1 MLRLMAVI
9 ELRKVAAA
17 MFLTKLRRSIAFGL
31 LFIAGALVCAHGQIA
46 PEPAMPQLPAPPTTY
61 QKLDGEYVI
70 ITGGVSLMQW
80 EKFKA
85 QPHDNWWLNFI
96 RASRIRI
103 AELRNSYGPDARI
116 TWLLYTPAYKR
127 RGALTEKA
135 DLFSIIRSIPEAYG
149 VKFVPFSSTSEL
161 VAYLNN
167 RDGLKIAG
175 LEYFGHSNRA
185 CWMFDYSNEID
196 SASKAW
202 LHEDDLS
209 RIKGSSFARNAY
221 IRSWGCHTGESMSKK
236 FQEACGKKMIG
247 AVGKTQYM
255 TDTLPIISTPGGRW
269 YGL

>member
-1 MLRLMAVI
+1 MAGN

-17 MFLTKLRRSIAFGL
+17 MSLMKLRRFVALGL
-31 LFIAGALVCAHGQIA
+31 LLAVGAVANIRAQTA

-80 EKFKA
+80 EKFKP

-103 AELRNSYGPDARI
+103 AELRNHYGPDARI
-116 TWLLYTPAYKR
+116 TWLLYAPAYKR
-127 RGALTEKA
+127 RGALTERTN
-135 DLFSIIRSIPEAYG
+135 LFPIIDSIPAAYG
-149 VKFVPFSSTSEL
+149 VKFVPFSSASEL
-161 VAYLNN
+161 IAYLNN
-167 RDGLKIAG
+167 RNGVKIAG

-185 CWMFDYSNEID
+185 CWMFDYSNQID

-202 LHEDDLS
+202 LHEDDLG
-209 RIKGSSFARNAY
+209 RIKSSSFARDAY
-221 IRSWGCHTGESMSKK
+221 IRSWGCHTGESMSQK
-236 FQEACGKKMIG
+236 FQAACGRKMIG
-247 AVGKTQYM
+247 AIGKTQYM
-255 TDTLPIISTPGGRW
+255 TETLPIISTPGGKW

>member
-1 MLRLMAVI
+1 MRMQA
-9 ELRKVAAA
+9 LRKVAAA
-17 MFLTKLRRSIAFGL
+17 MLLMKLRRFAVLGLVL
-31 LFIAGALVCAHGQIA
+31 LFGTLANVRGQIA

-61 QKLDGEYVI
+61 QTLDGEYVI

-103 AELRNSYGPDARI
+103 AELRNSYGPTARI
-116 TWLLYTPAYKR
+116 TWMLYTPAYKR
-127 RGALTEKA
+127 RGALTENA
-135 DLFSIIRSIPEAYG
+135 DLFGIIHSIPPAYG
-149 VKFVPFSSTSEL
+149 VKFVPFSTTSEL
-161 VAYLNN
+161 IGYLNN
-167 RDGLKIAG
+167 RNGVKIAG

-196 SASKAW
+196 SASKVW
-202 LHEDDLS
+202 LHEDDLG
-209 RIKGSSFARNAY
+209 RIRGNGFARNAY

-236 FQEACGKKMIG
+236 FQAACGRKMIG
-247 AVGKTQYM
+247 AIGKTQYM
-255 TDTLPIISTPGGRW
+255 TETLPIISTPGGKW